1 MCEDQMGHASIQITP
16 DVYGH
21 LVPGANREAV
31 DRLGDEIPEQPVATP
46 AGHRRWRPV

>member
-1 MCEDQMGHASIQITP
+1 MLTV

-31 DRLGDEIPEQPVATP
+31 NRLPIVDHVSRNQTGSI
-46 AGHRRWRPV
+46 AGAQNAR